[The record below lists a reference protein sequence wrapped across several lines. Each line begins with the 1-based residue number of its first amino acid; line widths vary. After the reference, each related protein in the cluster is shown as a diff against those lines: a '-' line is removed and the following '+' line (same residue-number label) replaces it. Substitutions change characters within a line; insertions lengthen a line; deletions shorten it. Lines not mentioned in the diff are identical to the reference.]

1 VRILCVSSWFPCPPD
16 NGARLRAYHLL
27 RGLARRHDVS
37 LLTFARPGEATDARC
52 AELSAFCLDV
62 EVVEGDPYRADV
74 RLGRLALLD
83 PWPRSFRATYSS
95 RMADRIAV
103 AVETCDVAVAFQVG
117 AALYF
122 RDVTSRPRVFEEAEL
137 TVYREG
143 SRRSEHLRP
152 RLRQLLTWA
161 KFSRFIASL
170 EAALDHTTVVSER
183 EAALLRQVVGRDG
196 EPARIS
202 VVPNAVDSRL
212 LAVEPGR
219 RASSRL
225 IFPGALTY
233 GANLEGVAWFLERAW
248 PAVRAARPDAT
259 LWVTGDVPE
268 AVGEELA
275 GIPGLVLTGRL
286 DDVYPAVAESAACI
300 VPLLTGGGTRLK
312 VLEAMALRTPIVAT
326 PKAVEG
332 LDLVHGRH
340 YFEADSAPAFVEAVL
355 AVLARPAE
363 ASERA
368 ARARTLV
375 ADRYTWDRSGDLLEL
390 ALEQAVESF
399 ARRRS
404 P

>member
-1 VRILCVSSWFPCPPD
+1 MSSWFPCPPD
-16 NGARLRAYHLL
+16 NGARLRAFHLL
-27 RGLARRHDVS
+27 RGLARRHEVS
-37 LLTFARPGEATDARC
+37 LLTFARQGEATAARC
-52 AELSAFCLDV
+52 AELTAFCREV
-62 EVVEGDPYRADV
+62 EVVDGDPYRADV
-74 RLGRLALLD
+74 HLRRLALLD
-83 PWPRSFRATYSS
+83 PWPRSFRATYSPH
-95 RMADRIAV
+95 MADRV
-103 AVETCDVAVAFQVG
+103 AATLETCDVAIAFQIG
-117 AALYF
+117 TALYF
-122 RDVTSRPRVFEEAEL
+122 RSLPSRPRVFEEAEL

-161 KFSRFIASL
+161 KFSRFVASL
-170 EAALDHTTVVSER
+170 EAAFDHTTVVSER
-183 EAALLRQVVGRDG
+183 EAALLGEVVGRHDG
-196 EPARIS
+196 PGRIS

-212 LAVEPGR
+212 LSFEPGK

-268 AVGEELA
+268 AIGQELA

-286 DDVYPAVAESAACI
+286 DDVYPAVGESAACI

-312 VLEAMALRTPIVAT
+312 VLEAMALRTPVVAT

-332 LDLVHGRH
+332 LDLVPGWH
-340 YFEADSAPAFVEAVL
+340 YLEAGSAPAFVEAVL
-355 AVLARPAE
+355 AVLAKPAE

-375 ADRYTWDRSGDLLEL
+375 ADRYTWDRSCERLEL
-390 ALEQAVESF
+390 ALELAIESF

-404 P
+404 A